1 MSEVFSS
8 VSRNHMRWN
17 DLPPDAKPLS
27 ILDLAPRLG
36 FVDAVRLLKERERT
50 MPVVMLQSD
59 VADRIWQHAKSDNVE
74 LGGLMVG
81 RVFAGEAGEVRAVE
95 IIQAVPSEHFHSTSV
110 SLNMSSRVWQEAAAY
125 RGANLNV
132 VGWYHTHPNLGAFF
146 STTDR
151 ATQRSFFREP
161 YSLGLVVDPIRNE
174 EAWFVGAE
182 SQPLVPQR
190 VRVRV

>member
-1 MSEVFSS
+1 
-8 VSRNHMRWN
+8 MRWN

-27 ILDLAPRLG
+27 ISDLAPRLG
-36 FVDAVRLLKERERT
+36 FVDAIRLLKEREWT
-50 MPVVMLQSD
+50 MPVVLLQSD

-95 IIQAVPSEHFHSTSV
+95 IIRAVPSEHFHSTSV
-110 SLNMSSRVWQEAAAY
+110 SLNMSPRVWQEAAAY

-146 STTDR
+146 SSTDR

-182 SQPLVPQR
+182 SQPLVPQQ